1 MNKFAQQGVSLS
13 QAIEELKTIKN
24 SPDDAKFHVI
34 ENLCSNVQ
42 SPQISMKLMEI
53 KGSLQA
59 NGEITT
65 IDPISGKKY
74 PNANSKID
82 ELISYLH
89 ELERAGEKQKMSDN
103 SFNFKKFAQEKQNE
117 KKKSR
122 GNPFRV
128 LMGKIGKLL
137 DHGLEKKEIVRYLK
151 KENIW
156 DEKTI
161 DKAVGIVKEYNKK
174 KHRKNKKEVEA
185 STLPNTAEDWGRVK
199 KDYSKRST
207 PELIT
212 SICWLNSLA
221 KIDPK
226 KTSFA
231 KEVADRSGVKTMIR
245 EIRAELLKRDMSEQ
259 VLDFM
264 MK

>member
-1 MNKFAQQGVSLS
+1 M
-13 QAIEELKTIKN
+13 
-24 SPDDAKFHVI
+24 
-34 ENLCSNVQ
+34 
-42 SPQISMKLMEI
+42 
-53 KGSLQA
+53 
-59 NGEITT
+59 
-65 IDPISGKKY
+65 
-74 PNANSKID
+74 
-82 ELISYLH
+82 
-89 ELERAGEKQKMSDN
+89 
-103 SFNFKKFAQEKQNE
+103 
-117 KKKSR
+117 
-122 GNPFRV
+122 
-128 LMGKIGKLL
+128 
-137 DHGLEKKEIVRYLK
+137 
-151 KENIW
+151 
-156 DEKTI
+156 
-161 DKAVGIVKEYNKK
+161 
-174 KHRKNKKEVEA
+174 EA